1 MFQPTENKI
10 LIKVSSKYIKVISD
24 ITRLSALENN
34 TSVDISDYVQ
44 IQGEVV
50 ALPKRI
56 SQKPEYE
63 GYSTNDIY
71 EGDIAIFSYQV
82 ICDMTYNKETD
93 KLKFKNM
100 VMFQGEEYFLADI
113 RNIFG
118 VIRGGD
124 IYMVNGYVMLSE
136 YPKGIIM
143 LQQSSKK
150 IKGTTNSQVMHI
162 GNPRTNHN
170 RIPVEQ
176 NDTVYFSPYHPQH
189 YKINDK
195 PFIILRQ
202 NQILGKAS

>member
-1 MFQPTENKI
+1 MFQPPENKI
-10 LIKVSSKYIKVISD
+10 LVKVNSKYTKVISD
-24 ITRLSALENN
+24 ITRLSAMENN
-34 TSVDISDYVQ
+34 TSIDMADYVS
-44 IQGEVV
+44 IQGDVV

-56 SQKPEYE
+56 SNKPEYE

-82 ICDMTYNKETD
+82 VFNMGYNKEND
-93 KLKFKNM
+93 KVTFKNM
-100 VMFQGEEYFLADI
+100 VMYKGEEYFLADI

-124 IYMVNGYVMLSE
+124 IYMVNGYVMLTE

-150 IKGTTNSQVMHI
+150 VKGTTNSQVMHI
-162 GNPRTNHN
+162 GKPRTH
-170 RIPVEQ
+170 Q
-176 NDTVYFSPYHPQH
+176 NFIDVASGDTVYFSPYHPQH
-189 YKINDK
+189 YKIGDK

-202 NQILGKAS
+202 NQILGRTA